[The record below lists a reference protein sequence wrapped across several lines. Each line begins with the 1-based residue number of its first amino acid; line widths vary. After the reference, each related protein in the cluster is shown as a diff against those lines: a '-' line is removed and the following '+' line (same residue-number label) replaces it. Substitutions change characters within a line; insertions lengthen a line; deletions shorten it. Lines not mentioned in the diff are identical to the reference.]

1 MSNEL
6 ENGLEKGLENGLAK
20 HIKQLRDDNKIT
32 GSIRWDGLSEA
43 VGERAADTILGN
55 APKPF
60 TDAEVAARVA
70 AMKKKLDEMGF

>member
-6 ENGLEKGLENGLAK
+6 ENGLENGLAK
-20 HIKQLRDDNKIT
+20 HIKQLRDDNQIT
-32 GSIRWDGLSEA
+32 GSIRWDGLSEV
-43 VGERAADTILGN
+43 VGERTADKILGN

>member
-6 ENGLEKGLENGLAK
+6 ENGLENGLAK
-20 HIKQLRDDNKIT
+20 HIKQLRDDNQIT

-43 VGERAADTILGN
+43 VGELTADKILGN

>member
-6 ENGLEKGLENGLAK
+6 EKGLAK
-20 HIKQLRDDNKIT
+20 HIQQMRDADEIR

-43 VGERAADTILGN
+43 VGERTADTILGN